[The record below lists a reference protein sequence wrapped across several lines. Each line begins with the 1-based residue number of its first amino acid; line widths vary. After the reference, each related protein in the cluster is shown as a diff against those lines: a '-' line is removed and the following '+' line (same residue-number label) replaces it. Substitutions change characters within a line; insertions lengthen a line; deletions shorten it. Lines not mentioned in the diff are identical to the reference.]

1 MKKTGDRVLVV
12 EDDEHVRSMIE
23 QLLRQAGYSVVE
35 AGDGVTGLHLVEETR
50 PKVAIMDVDLPKLGG
65 LAVLKTMR
73 ERRIDV
79 PVLMLSA
86 HGEVHHRLKGLGLG
100 ADDYMGKPFDPREL
114 LARVAA
120 LLRRGPAKTEKEPD
134 TIRHGDLII
143 DFAARR
149 AERAGVALP
158 LTATEFAILGVLA
171 RDIGQPVSRERM
183 LDLVWGYLS
192 ATATRTVETHIWRLR
207 KKLGDLG
214 NESGLIQNRQGL
226 GYLLSLDHAEDA
238 AKPATTST

>member
-1 MKKTGDRVLVV
+1 VKKIGDRILVV
-12 EDDEHVRSMIE
+12 EDDENVRIMIE
-23 QLLRQAGYSVVE
+23 QLLRHAGYTVLE
-35 AGDGVTGLHLVEETR
+35 AADGATGLRLVEEMKPR
-50 PKVAIMDVDLPKLGG
+50 VAIMDVDLPKLSG
-65 LAVLKTMR
+65 LAVLKAMR
-73 ERRIDV
+73 ERGFDV

-120 LLRRGPAKTEKEPD
+120 LLRRGPAKTETKLSPL
-134 TIRHGDLII
+134 RRGDLII
-143 DFAARR
+143 DFAAMR
-149 AERAGVALP
+149 AERAGVPLP

-171 RDIGQPVSRERM
+171 REGGRPVSRERM
-183 LDLVWGYLS
+183 LDLVWGYTS
-192 ATATRTVETHIWRLR
+192 ATATRTVETHVWRLR

-226 GYLLSLDHAEDA
+226 GYFLAAENDEGAVSSTRPDA
-238 AKPATTST
+238 